1 MADRRR
7 SDVEWQGRGQDPERG
22 NRRDV
27 TERGRD
33 MGRVRGYSG
42 EDRGPGRGRDEDR
55 GRGRSSRGGGG
66 GGGMRGS
73 GFRDEDVG
81 RYGRGYEYGG
91 DEDRGRFDQDSREE
105 YHRGGLMRGTP
116 GHRRAGGPGDE
127 FGEGFW
133 SELSHERV
141 RGDFDRYGAPG
152 AQRTQQYDTDRW
164 SAGQYGLG
172 ASGSRED
179 YERYGWGQGWSQD
192 QGRDRGYGTRGFG
205 GDDYR
210 PPRVQSSFI
219 EHQPRTGY
227 STSTTRDMD
236 REMGHGAGRGG
247 MQGAYPYY
255 EQSPEL
261 PRRQGRGPRNYQR
274 SDDRIR
280 EDICDR
286 LMQGWMD
293 AGDVT
298 VRVEKGEVTLSGTV
312 KSRDEKRAIE
322 DLAEEVLGVKEVN
335 NELRV
340 AREQQRQ
347 EDSRRDMGARQDRT
361 LHS

>member
-1 MADRRR
+1 M
-7 SDVEWQGRGQDPERG
+7 EWQGRSQDPERS

-42 EDRGPGRGRDEDR
+42 EDRGTGRGRDEY
-55 GRGRSSRGGGG
+55 RGRSRAGG
-66 GGGMRGS
+66 GGGMRRG
-73 GFRDEDVG
+73 GFSDEDVG

-105 YHRGGLMRGTP
+105 YRRGGLMRGTA

-133 SELSHERV
+133 N
-141 RGDFDRYGAPG
+141 
-152 AQRTQQYDTDRW
+152 
-164 SAGQYGLG
+164 
-172 ASGSRED
+172 
-179 YERYGWGQGWSQD
+179 YE
-192 QGRDRGYGTRGFG
+192 
-205 GDDYR
+205 
-210 PPRVQSSFI
+210 PPRVQSSYL
-219 EHQPRTGY
+219 EQRPRTGY
-227 STSTTRDMD
+227 ATSPTRDMD

-247 MQGAYPYY
+247 MQGAYPYD

-261 PRRQGRGPRNYQR
+261 PRRQGRGPRSYQR

-293 AGDVT
+293 ADDVT
-298 VRVEKGEVTLSGTV
+298 VRVEKGEVTLSGMV
-312 KSRDEKRAIE
+312 KSREEKRAIE

-340 AREQQRQ
+340 AREPQRE
-347 EDSRRDMGARQDRT
+347 EDRGTRQDRGDRQ